1 MKDKFDELLEE
12 LNLDDFDAKD
22 ATYQVWVLG
31 YDENE
36 NITDFEVMVDE
47 SKDAESMVEYATNY
61 VEEERYGTMEFPDE
75 VSQDELKYMEAFY
88 MGMISEFHDED
99 MCSYYVPDDV
109 VWKGKKAICDYLG
122 FKVDET
128 EIYDDQDKLIE

>member
-1 MKDKFDELLEE
+1 MKDSFNELLEE

-61 VEEERYGTMEFPDE
+61 VEEERYGTMAFPDE
-75 VSQDELKYMEAFY
+75 VKYIEVLV
-88 MGMISEFHDED
+88 ETVVDLED
-99 MCSYYVPDDV
+99 YNENVGTLFSKIV
-109 VWKGKKAICDYLG
+109 KIK
-122 FKVDET
+122 
-128 EIYDDQDKLIE
+128 

>member
-36 NITDFEVMVDE
+36 NITDFEAMVNE

-61 VEEERYGTMEFPDE
+61 VEEERYGTMAFPDE
-75 VSQDELKYMEAFY
+75 VKYIEVLVETVVDLEDYDENVGTLFSK
-88 MGMISEFHDED
+88 II
-99 MCSYYVPDDV
+99 
-109 VWKGKKAICDYLG
+109 KIK
-122 FKVDET
+122 
-128 EIYDDQDKLIE
+128 

>member
-36 NITDFEVMVDE
+36 HITDFEVMVDE
-47 SKDAESMVEYATNY
+47 SKDAESMVEYAERY
-61 VEEERYGTMEFPDE
+61 VEEERYGTMTFPDE
-75 VSQDELKYMEAFY
+75 VKYIEVLV
-88 MGMISEFHDED
+88 ETVVDLED
-99 MCSYYVPDDV
+99 YNENVGTLFS
-109 VWKGKKAICDYLG
+109 KIIKIK
-122 FKVDET
+122 
-128 EIYDDQDKLIE
+128 

>member
-36 NITDFEVMVDE
+36 NITDFEAMVNE
-47 SKDAESMVEYATNY
+47 SKDAESMVEYANNY
-61 VEEERYGTMEFPDE
+61 VEEERYGTMAFPDE
-75 VSQDELKYMEAFY
+75 VKYIEVLVETVVDLEDYDENVGTLFSK
-88 MGMISEFHDED
+88 II
-99 MCSYYVPDDV
+99 
-109 VWKGKKAICDYLG
+109 KIK
-122 FKVDET
+122 
-128 EIYDDQDKLIE
+128 

>member
-1 MKDKFDELLEE
+1 MKDEFDELLEE

-36 NITDFEVMVDE
+36 NITDFEVMVNE

-61 VEEERYGTMEFPDE
+61 VEEERYGTMTFPDKVKYIE
-75 VSQDELKYMEAFY
+75 VLVETVVDLEDYDENVGTLFSK
-88 MGMISEFHDED
+88 II
-99 MCSYYVPDDV
+99 
-109 VWKGKKAICDYLG
+109 KIK
-122 FKVDET
+122 
-128 EIYDDQDKLIE
+128 

>member
-1 MKDKFDELLEE
+1 MKDEFDELLEE

-36 NITDFEVMVDE
+36 HITDFEVMVNE

-61 VEEERYGTMEFPDE
+61 VEEERYGTMAFPDE
-75 VSQDELKYMEAFY
+75 VKYIEVLVETVVDLEDYDENVGTLFSK
-88 MGMISEFHDED
+88 II
-99 MCSYYVPDDV
+99 
-109 VWKGKKAICDYLG
+109 KIK
-122 FKVDET
+122 
-128 EIYDDQDKLIE
+128 

>member
-12 LNLDDFDAKD
+12 LNLDDFNAKD

-36 NITDFEVMVDE
+36 NITDFEVKINE

-61 VEEERYGTMEFPDE
+61 VEEERYGTVEFPDE
-75 VSQDELKYMEAFY
+75 VKYIEVLVETVVDLEDYDENVGTLFSK
-88 MGMISEFHDED
+88 II
-99 MCSYYVPDDV
+99 
-109 VWKGKKAICDYLG
+109 KIK
-122 FKVDET
+122 
-128 EIYDDQDKLIE
+128 

>member
-1 MKDKFDELLEE
+1 MKDGFDELLEE

-36 NITDFEVMVDE
+36 HITDFEVMVEE

-61 VEEERYGTMEFPDE
+61 IEEECYGTMVFPDE
-75 VSQDELKYMEAFY
+75 VKYIEVLVETIVNLEGYDENVGTLFSK
-88 MGMISEFHDED
+88 II
-99 MCSYYVPDDV
+99 
-109 VWKGKKAICDYLG
+109 KIK
-122 FKVDET
+122 
-128 EIYDDQDKLIE
+128 

>member
-36 NITDFEVMVDE
+36 NITDFEAMVNE

-61 VEEERYGTMEFPDE
+61 VEEERYGTMVFPDKVKYIE
-75 VSQDELKYMEAFY
+75 VLVETVVDL
-88 MGMISEFHDED
+88 ED
-99 MCSYYVPDDV
+99 YNENVGTLFS
-109 VWKGKKAICDYLG
+109 KIIKIK
-122 FKVDET
+122 
-128 EIYDDQDKLIE
+128 

>member
-1 MKDKFDELLEE
+1 MKDKFDELLKG

-36 NITDFEVMVDE
+36 NITDFEIMVDE

-61 VEEERYGTMEFPDE
+61 VEEERYGTMTFPDE
-75 VSQDELKYMEAFY
+75 VKYIEVLV
-88 MGMISEFHDED
+88 ETVVDLED
-99 MCSYYVPDDV
+99 YNENVGTLFS
-109 VWKGKKAICDYLG
+109 KIIKIK
-122 FKVDET
+122 
-128 EIYDDQDKLIE
+128 